1 MSTQENKRIIAE
13 IFDGFSRRDGA
24 MFAERLADNASWVV
38 TGSNSWSHRF
48 KGKDAIYNQLFSQV
62 RSQLTDRMRSI
73 AQRVIAEDDL
83 VVVEARG
90 DNIAKSGA
98 RYDNHYC
105 LVFQL
110 ADGKI
115 VEVREYMDSALAE
128 AILGPFPE
136 SKRPA

>member
-1 MSTQENKRIIAE
+1 
-13 IFDGFSRRDGA
+13 
-24 MFAERLADNASWVV
+24 
-38 TGSNSWSHRF
+38 
-48 KGKDAIYNQLFSQV
+48 
-62 RSQLTDRMRSI
+62 MRSV
-73 AQRVIAEDDL
+73 AQRIIAEDDL

-105 LVFQL
+105 MVFQL

-136 SKRPA
+136 SKRSA